1 MRSDIKFIIPVLLLI
16 MSFQFVSNER
26 WQFFN
31 GSFNPE
37 QIARVE
43 KRPVN
48 FLDTIPNDTIY
59 VCFSKKNIPLAF
71 YREIQS
77 GVCLEGVCLPVYLNI
92 YWTVSGNYLGYKL
105 GEGEILTKNEH
116 EPFTAHDYK
125 ELHILL
131 SDPQSLLANFSI
143 EEMTQGKADTAQVD
157 GISGATLSNLRGY
170 IVTGAA
176 YTTHT
181 LWHITYGA
189 NRDSVL
195 NLSSDYVSL
204 PLLLDMFKSKD
215 MQDKVWALGHVNDLG
230 QEMSQAIPQV
240 RELIKSD
247 NFYIKEKALAALTS
261 LSLPDS
267 LIQRALFE
275 TFLESDFG
283 AKRLIVNGLS
293 EYSSLSETV
302 VEKFIRQLPNE
313 KDAIISLVFNL
324 FKETKTVNATAVHQI
339 SCLLDHEHNFLS
351 RSAFSYLSSL
361 EVADGWLK
369 EKLDKYQKE
378 TR

>member
-1 MRSDIKFIIPVLLLI
+1 MRSDIKFIIPVLLLM

-59 VCFSKKNIPLAF
+59 VCFSEKNLPLAF

-105 GEGEILTKNEH
+105 GNGEILTKNEH

-125 ELHILL
+125 ELHTLL

-215 MQDKVWALGHVNDLG
+215 MQDKVWALGHMNDLG
-230 QEMSQAIPQV
+230 QEKPQVIPQV

-283 AKRLIVNGLS
+283 AKRLIVNSLS
-293 EYSSLSETV
+293 EYSALSETV

-324 FKETKTVNATAVHQI
+324 FKETKTVNAAAVHQI
-339 SCLLDHEHNFLS
+339 SCLLDHEHSFLS

-361 EVADGWLK
+361 DIAEGWLK
-369 EKLDKYQKE
+369 KRLDKYQKE
-378 TR
+378 AR